1 MAREAVFLSYRRDDT
16 ADVCGRMYDALCKA
30 FGKARLFRDVSSLR
44 PGADFGEAIVGIL
57 PKCRATLVLIG
68 PQWLSARDENGDRRL
83 DDPNDWVRAEI
94 EMALNA
100 PDLYVVPVLV
110 NGARM
115 PRAEELPTSL
125 HALLRRHAAV
135 IRRDPDFHDDVA
147 RLTQALRASVQS
159 GVLDLA
165 GLGGELKQAAV
176 NLANSPQTGR
186 AVKAARSGLFSL
198 GKLAMFVG
206 TIGLLILIGLVAIGG
221 LAAWNLWPQEWTET
235 IMSWLPGR

>member
-16 ADVCGRMYDALCKA
+16 ADVCGRMYDALGKA
-30 FGKARLFRDVSSLR
+30 FGKGRLFRDVSSLR
-44 PGADFGEAIVGIL
+44 PGADFGDAITGIL

-68 PQWLSARDENGDRRL
+68 PHWLSARDESGNRRL

-115 PRAEELPTSL
+115 PRAEELPSSL

-135 IRRDPDFHDDVA
+135 IRRDPDFHGDVA
-147 RLTQALRASVQS
+147 RLTQALRASVQT
-159 GVLDLA
+159 GILDLA
-165 GLGGELKQAAV
+165 ELGGELKQAAV
-176 NLANSPQTGR
+176 NLANSPQAGQ

-198 GKLAMFVG
+198 GKLAAIFGVVAFLAV
-206 TIGLLILIGLVAIGG
+206 IALVAVGG
-221 LAAWNLWPQEWTET
+221 FAAWSLWPQEWTD
-235 IMSWLPGR
+235 IIASWLPGQ